1 MRAVVRGLPGAPGV
15 YRFRDSRRRVLYIGR
30 ATHLRRRV
38 ASYWGDLGDRQHLAA
53 MVPRIA
59 GIEAVECASEHEA
72 VWLERNLLE
81 PWLPPWN
88 RTVGGQET
96 AVCIRV
102 DSSARSPGIKVL
114 HLPVPEPQSGAGQ
127 AAVRHFGPYLG
138 AARVRLAAAGLHRA
152 LPLRYAADGQSG
164 LLRELAGRR
173 GVDRT
178 DREELAAA
186 LCAVLEREPSAVAAL
201 HSQLVALREAATAGE
216 AYELAGRIQAEL
228 AALDWITC
236 PQRAATL
243 EPVNKATV
251 AGWADGVLVWFDVRG
266 GRLTGWR
273 QLARTKAQAET
284 WLAATPPDWRDFAD
298 RNAVLAAQL
307 LAAGCQPAIGGRTG
321 TA

>member
-1 MRAVVRGLPGAPGV
+1 
-15 YRFRDSRRRVLYIGR
+15 
-30 ATHLRRRV
+30 
-38 ASYWGDLGDRQHLAA
+38 

-59 GIEAVECASEHEA
+59 QIEAVECASEHEA

-81 PWLPPWN
+81 PRLPPWN
-88 RTVGGQET
+88 RTAGGQEV

-114 HLPVPEPQSGAGQ
+114 HLPVPAQQSGKGR

-164 LLRELAGRR
+164 LLRALAGRR
-173 GVDRT
+173 GVDPT

-186 LCAVLEREPSAVAAL
+186 LCAVLEREPAAVAAL
-201 HSQLVALREAATAGE
+201 HSQLAALRDSAAAGE

-228 AALDWITC
+228 AALDWVTC

-243 EPVNKATV
+243 EPVEATV
-251 AGWADGVLVWFDVRG
+251 AGWADGVLVWFYVRG
-266 GRLTGWR
+266 GQLTGWR
-273 QLARTKAQAET
+273 QSAGTRAQAET

-307 LAAGCQPAIGGRTG
+307 LAAGPLPASARSGSPTTAPGPRTG
-321 TA
+321 EAAQQ